1 MSPQYL
7 MCRSKVREMKRVMTG
22 VKEDSS
28 KEEVDAAR
36 ACAVALVARSISF
49 GHARLAILRL
59 AGAAQLGADIPSA
72 QWEYGWN
79 VISTCKDP
87 ALQELFSKAVAQS
100 KSSESTVST

>member
-1 MSPQYL
+1 
-7 MCRSKVREMKRVMTG
+7 MCRSKVREMKRVMVTG
-22 VKEDSS
+22 VKKDSS
-28 KEEVDAAR
+28 EEEVDAAR

-59 AGAAQLGADIPSA
+59 AVAAQLGADIPSA

-100 KSSESTVST
+100 KSSDSAVLT